1 MDNKLWFSSYYGIY
15 KGTEQVFYTA
25 SELELAAALE
35 KEYPVLKTELE
46 ILWNNAGQNV
56 MEQYG
61 NYSAFDDKQFPPHS
75 WKKIVFK
82 VWSIR
87 NNTICKKFP
96 ATTAFFEKFPGVTSC
111 FVTKATAGSII
122 KPHCGETNAH
132 YRVHLGLHV
141 PEATVEQCGME
152 VKGEKMRWKNG
163 RAFGFL
169 DAYHHHVWN
178 HTDKDRYVLIIDILR
193 SEFLPKKNFIC
204 ARTVVNQAYF
214 FVVYKIGWKFLYR
227 TPAWLVTALGF
238 VFQYPVLL
246 AIAISNRLGLAKL

>member
-1 MDNKLWFSSYYGIY
+1 M
-15 KGTEQVFYTA
+15 
-25 SELELAAALE
+25 
-35 KEYPVLKTELE
+35 
-46 ILWNNAGQNV
+46 
-56 MEQYG
+56 
-61 NYSAFDDKQFPPHS
+61 
-75 WKKIVFK
+75 
-82 VWSIR
+82 
-87 NNTICKKFP
+87 
-96 ATTAFFEKFPGVTSC
+96 
-111 FVTKATAGSII
+111 
-122 KPHCGETNAH
+122 
-132 YRVHLGLHV
+132 